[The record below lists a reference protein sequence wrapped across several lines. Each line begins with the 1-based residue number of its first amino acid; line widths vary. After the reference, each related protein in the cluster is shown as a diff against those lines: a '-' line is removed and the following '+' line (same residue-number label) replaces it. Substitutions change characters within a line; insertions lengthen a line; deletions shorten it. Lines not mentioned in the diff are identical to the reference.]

1 MGTPQDSGGGKV
13 DSGCIH
19 NGNREGL
26 SGDHEMHEQH
36 VGFHV
41 SDLVTLGQ
49 ENGCSAPRKLFFID
63 RAVALSLSIIITT
76 NEHLFY
82 HRCDEFFASG

>member
-1 MGTPQDSGGGKV
+1 MASRRLTVGTPQDSGGRKV

-19 NGNREGL
+19 DGNREGL

-36 VGFHV
+36 VRFHV

-49 ENGCSAPRKLFFID
+49 ENGCSAPRKLFCIKYQ
-63 RAVALSLSIIITT
+63 SIKSTM
-76 NEHLFY
+76 H
-82 HRCDEFFASG
+82 